1 MEEKR
6 RKEQEEQEKK
16 MRMEMLLKQ
25 IQEEGRK
32 REELKKSEDKKTIN
46 DLNDD
51 DDDEDDIGATTSS
64 SLKNFEAAFDKI
76 IEEDKKKK
84 SEAREHKIIK
94 KRKKIDTS
102 IITSY
107 IENNTMYNRFIK
119 GHTKQMSAMDP
130 EIKKELEKS
139 IKKEEKPSDEENVN
153 DYDYDEDRIRKEKEK
168 AEDLSTIGD
177 DEMVHR
183 KKAMEQKKEGVK
195 VYQGHVIEDPEK
207 KKKNETIDIEYFM
220 NLKKKKEEEEKEEEE
235 ESSETT
241 EEEEN
246 IGFMDEFT
254 RSNQQNK
261 EMEAY
266 VKRKIKDMDET
277 GSTSFDE
284 LIREAQE
291 EEKKRKEKEQQE
303 EEKKEEEEIDE
314 DSQKIKEML
323 NKEYQAHLGAP
334 VEVKKNKL
342 DVEELEE
349 STEHDLEYV
358 QSKRDLRFQRL
369 EEKYRMEEEEYNHD
383 CSILV
388 DPVCSIPSP
397 F

>member
-25 IQEEGRK
+25 IQDEGRK

-84 SEAREHKIIK
+84 GEAREHKIIK

-119 GHTKQMSAMDP
+119 DHTKQMSAMDP

-139 IKKEEKPSDEENVN
+139 IKKEEKSSDEENVN

-183 KKAMEQKKEGVK
+183 KKTMEQKKEGVK

-207 KKKNETIDIEYFM
+207 KKKNEKIIINKFEYAFAAPKRFDIIVFEQ
-220 NLKKKKEEEEKEEEE
+220 KGKEHVFY
-235 ESSETT
+235 
-241 EEEEN
+241 N
-246 IGFMDEFT
+246 
-254 RSNQQNK
+254 
-261 EMEAY
+261 
-266 VKRKIKDMDET
+266 VKRVIGLPGERVIIKDGAVYVNDKKINY
-277 GSTSFDE
+277 FDFV
-284 LIREAQE
+284 AF
-291 EEKKRKEKEQQE
+291 
-303 EEKKEEEEIDE
+303 
-314 DSQKIKEML
+314 
-323 NKEYQAHLGAP
+323 A
-334 VEVKKNKL
+334 
-342 DVEELEE
+342 
-349 STEHDLEYV
+349 
-358 QSKRDLRFQRL
+358 
-369 EEKYRMEEEEYNHD
+369 
-383 CSILV
+383 
-388 DPVCSIPSP
+388 
-397 F
+397 